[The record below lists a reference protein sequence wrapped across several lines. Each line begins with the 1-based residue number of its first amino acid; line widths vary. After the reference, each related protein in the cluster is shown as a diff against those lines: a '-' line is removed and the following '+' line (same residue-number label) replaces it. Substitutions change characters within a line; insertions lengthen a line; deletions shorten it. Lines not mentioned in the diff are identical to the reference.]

1 MTENEHRTRIEHVR
15 RTEGRVDI
23 MFDAGRLP
31 QATEQQFSPSGY
43 ADARPVSGQGG
54 RGSAWFVHTP
64 AGDGVLKHYLR
75 GGMLAAFVNDRY
87 IHLGAARTRSFREY
101 LLLLKLSKLGLPV
114 PKPLAAFCRRGLF
127 TYQAAL
133 LTACL
138 QDTHSLVAAVKTG
151 SVPWVAIGETVARF
165 HRAGAHHGDLNAN
178 NILLDG
184 HGGIFIIDWDKS
196 VLESSPGAWCGKVL
210 ERLQRSLL
218 KDCKDCDQRLLQDG
232 IALMRSAYHKA
243 MP

>member
-1 MTENEHRTRIEHVR
+1 MTENEHRTSSEHVR
-15 RTEGRVDI
+15 RPEGRVDI

-31 QATEQQFSPSGY
+31 QITEQQFSPSGY

-54 RGSAWFVHTP
+54 RGSAWFVQTP

-75 GGMLAAFVNDRY
+75 GGLLAALVKDRY
-87 IHLGAARTRSFREY
+87 LYLGAAHTRSFREY
-101 LLLLKLSKLGLPV
+101 QLLLKLCKLGLPV

-133 LTACL
+133 LTERL
-138 QDTHSLVAAVKTG
+138 QDTHSLTAAVKHG
-151 SVPWVAIGETVARF
+151 SAPWAAIGETVARL
-165 HRAGAHHGDLNAN
+165 HSDGAHHGDLNAN
-178 NILLDG
+178 NILLDRQ
-184 HGGIFIIDWDKS
+184 GGIFIIDWDKS

-218 KDCKDCDQRLLQDG
+218 KECTDCDQRLLQDG
-232 IALMRSAYHKA
+232 IALMRSAYQKA

>member
-1 MTENEHRTRIEHVR
+1 MTENEHRTRSEQVR
-15 RTEGRVDI
+15 RTEDRVDI

-31 QATEQQFSPSGY
+31 QTTGQQFSPSGY

-64 AGDGVLKHYLR
+64 AGDGVLKHYRR
-75 GGMLAAFVNDRY
+75 GGLLAAFVKDRY
-87 IHLGAARTRSFREY
+87 LFLGTARTRSFREY
-101 LLLLKLSKLGLPV
+101 RLLLTLSKLGLPV

-133 LTACL
+133 LTERL
-138 QDTHSLVAAVKTG
+138 QDTHSLAAAAKNGSAPWAAV
-151 SVPWVAIGETVARF
+151 GEMLARF
-165 HRAGAHHGDLNAN
+165 HRAGAQHGDLNAN
-178 NILLDG
+178 NILLNG
-184 HGGIFIIDWDKS
+184 QGGIFIIDWDKS
-196 VLESSPGAWCGKVL
+196 VLENAPGAWCGKVL

-218 KDCKDCDQRLLQDG
+218 KECTDCDQRLLQDG
-232 IALMRSAYHKA
+232 IALLRTAYRKA